1 MKKAIL
7 TIAVAAFA
15 FAANAQFIIGGEI
28 GFNTTGGSDNYEA
41 NSPATAFS
49 VPNTATNS
57 LTIAPVISYV
67 INDKMQV
74 GLEFDIITS
83 SAKNYTFAAYAVD
96 KEAWAKTSTSSFAIA
111 PYFRYYFATAGNFSF
126 FCQAQLGYGWSPRT
140 KNSTFSNVTGTD
152 VSTDAKGTTS
162 MSAINLGIT
171 PGVNYRINE
180 HFSADLFI
188 DLAGLS
194 FTHAATK
201 NYGALT
207 TSGWDD
213 DFLVNTDVT
222 NTFGFNANANAQTLN
237 AHLGAF
243 RLGFNYHF

>member
-1 MKKAIL
+1 MKKALL
-7 TIAVAAFA
+7 TLALAAFA

-28 GFNTTGGSDNYEA
+28 SYNTTGGSNNYEA
-41 NSPATAFS
+41 NAPANAFN
-49 VPNTATNS
+49 VPNSEINS

-74 GLEFDIITS
+74 GLEFDIITNS
-83 SAKNYTFAAYAVD
+83 TKNYTLAAYATD
-96 KEAWAKTSTSSFAIA
+96 NEAWAKTSRSSYAIA
-111 PYFRYYFATAGNFSF
+111 PYFRYYFATAGNFNF

-140 KNSTFSNVTGTD
+140 KNSTFTNVTGTE
-152 VSTDAKGTTS
+152 VSTETKGATS
-162 MSAINLGIT
+162 VSAIDLSIT

-188 DLAGLS
+188 DLAGLN

-222 NTFGFNANANAQTLN
+222 NSFGFNVNANAQTIN